1 MSSRS
6 DTEGLTE
13 TIPQVR
19 EPLPRRTPGNATART
34 APVTDSAVRSAST
47 SHASTSGIRTRSAR
61 TTSARSSDAPTNGD
75 PTATRSHTRT
85 RVSPEDSRVGTFPSQ
100 AELVTPTPPAR
111 IGALLIAVS
120 VGILV
125 SVGLGVYGRLHEPTG
140 TGLSVAGFSSGI
152 AAKSWLGSAAIAL
165 VVIQLLSA
173 VVMYRTGASW
183 LATVHRWSG
192 RVAVLA
198 TVPVAVHCLY
208 ALGFQLGSPRV
219 LTHSLAAC
227 FVYGLFVA
235 KMLVLPRPNLPRWG
249 IPVLGGLLFTALTAV
264 WLTSSLWFFSTSG
277 LRF

>member
-75 PTATRSHTRT
+75 PTATRSHTTT

-173 VVMYRTGASW
+173 VMMYRTGASW

-219 LTHSLAAC
+219 LAHSLAAC

-249 IPVLGGLLFTALTAV
+249 IPVLGGLLFTALTTV

>member
-1 MSSRS
+1 VTRSRAKHELGAK
-6 DTEGLTE
+6 D
-13 TIPQVR
+13 
-19 EPLPRRTPGNATART
+19 
-34 APVTDSAVRSAST
+34 
-47 SHASTSGIRTRSAR
+47 SGI
-61 TTSARSSDAPTNGD
+61 
-75 PTATRSHTRT
+75 
-85 RVSPEDSRVGTFPSQ
+85 GTFPAQS
-100 AELVTPTPPAR
+100 ELVTPAPPAR
-111 IGALLIAVS
+111 IGALLIAVA

-125 SVGLGVYGRLHEPTG
+125 SVGLGVYGRLHQPTG
-140 TGLSVAGFSSGI
+140 TGLSVAGFSSGT
-152 AAKSWLGSAAIAL
+152 AAKSWLGSAAFAL
-165 VVIQLLSA
+165 VVIQLASA
-173 VVMYRTGASW
+173 VLMYRTGASW
-183 LATVHRWSG
+183 LAGVHRWSG

-219 LTHSLAAC
+219 LAHSLAAC